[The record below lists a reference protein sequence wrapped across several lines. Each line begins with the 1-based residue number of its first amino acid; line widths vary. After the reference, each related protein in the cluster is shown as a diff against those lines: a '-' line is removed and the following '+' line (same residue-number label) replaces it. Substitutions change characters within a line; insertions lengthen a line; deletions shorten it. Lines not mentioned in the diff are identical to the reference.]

1 MGMRVSTFVQHGS
14 LAVLLGLA
22 PSLLWAQT
30 NCDDGAGPLSSGAL
44 QGTTQQQIIEKFAA
58 KETLF
63 KQARN
68 NYTFRQDITVQEFDG
83 LSVSGEYRS
92 VRDITYDDK
101 GSRVETVVFAPQ
113 PSLRQLA
120 ISREDE
126 EDFRTK
132 IAFVMTTEEIP
143 RYNLIYA
150 GQQHVD
156 EIDTYVFD
164 IAPKTIEQGQRYFQ
178 GRIWVESHDFQIVKT
193 CGKTVPETVAGNSKK
208 NKNVQENLSPT
219 FVTYR
224 EQIDGQ
230 YWFPTYTRADDTLH
244 FRMGDVRMREIIKY
258 TDYKRFAVKS
268 KIIYKGEVKDD
279 PAQPPAKK
287 P

>member
-1 MGMRVSTFVQHGS
+1 MNLSRVVRNAGFLVF
-14 LAVLLGLA
+14 LGVTPLFIA
-22 PSLLWAQT
+22 AQT
-30 NCDDGAGPLSSGAL
+30 NCDEGAGPLASASP
-44 QGTTQQQIIEKFAA
+44 QGITQQQIIEKFAA

-68 NYTFRQDITVQEFDG
+68 NYTFRQDISVQEFDG

-92 VRDITYDDK
+92 VRDITYDDS

-126 EDFRTK
+126 EDFRSK
-132 IAFVMTTEEIP
+132 MAFVMTTEEIP

-156 EIDTYVFD
+156 EVDTYVFD
-164 IAPKTIEQGQRYFQ
+164 IAPKMIDKGLRYFQ

-224 EQIDGQ
+224 EQIDGE

-268 KIIYKGEVKDD
+268 RIIYKGEVKDD
-279 PAQPPAKK
+279 SAQQPAKK

>member
-1 MGMRVSTFVQHGS
+1 MNLSRVVRNAS
-14 LAVLLGLA
+14 LVPLLGSA
-22 PSLLWAQT
+22 PLFVAAQT
-30 NCDDGAGPLSSGAL
+30 NCDEGAGPLASAPP
-44 QGTTQQQIIEKFAA
+44 QGITQQQIIEKFAA

-68 NYTFRQDITVQEFDG
+68 NYTFRQDISVQEFDG

-101 GSRVETVVFAPQ
+101 GGRVETVVFAPQ

-126 EDFRTK
+126 EDFRSK
-132 IAFVMTTEEIP
+132 MAFVMTTEEIP

-156 EIDTYVFD
+156 EVDTYVFD
-164 IAPKTIEQGQRYFQ
+164 IAPKMIEKGERYFQ

-193 CGKTVPETVAGNSKK
+193 CGKTVPETIAGNSKK
-208 NKNVQENLSPT
+208 NRNVQENLSPT

-258 TDYKRFAVKS
+258 MDYKRFAVKS

-279 PAQPPAKK
+279 SAQQPAKK

>member
-1 MGMRVSTFVQHGS
+1 VRNAGLLAFLGSAPLFV
-14 LAVLLGLA
+14 A
-22 PSLLWAQT
+22 AQT
-30 NCDDGAGPLSSGAL
+30 NCDEGAGPLASTPP
-44 QGTTQQQIIEKFAA
+44 QGITQQQIIEKFAA

-68 NYTFRQDITVQEFDG
+68 NYTFRQDISVQEFDG
-83 LSVSGEYRS
+83 LTVSGEYRS
-92 VRDITYDDK
+92 VRDITYDDR

-126 EDFRTK
+126 EDFRSK
-132 IAFVMTTEEIP
+132 MAFVMTTEEIP

-156 EIDTYVFD
+156 EVDTYVFD
-164 IAPKTIEQGQRYFQ
+164 IAPKMIEKGLRYFQ

-193 CGKTVPETVAGNSKK
+193 CGKTVPETIAGNSKK

-224 EQIDGQ
+224 EQIDGE

-258 TDYKRFAVKS
+258 SDYKRFAVKS
-268 KIIYKGEVKDD
+268 RIIYKGEVKDD
-279 PAQPPAKK
+279 SAQQPAKK